1 MQDKSLGLYWTYL
14 DYGEEEITTLDNQNG
29 TGLFWGA
36 SDLVFG
42 AMYGLNL
49 TDRFSFGGGVKYIN
63 QKIYNESSST
73 LAIDMGLLYT
83 DTNDKFNIGMS
94 ISNVGIDMR
103 LSGKDLY
110 QSIDLDPDNL
120 GNNETI
126 IANLNT
132 DQFPLPIFYRMGV
145 SMVGN
150 YCVLPWFWY
159 RY

>member
-1 MQDKSLGLYWTYL
+1 MSPHQLWQLMW
-14 DYGEEEITTLDNQNG
+14 
-29 TGLFWGA
+29 
-36 SDLVFG
+36 VC
-42 AMYGLNL
+42 
-49 TDRFSFGGGVKYIN
+49 YI
-63 QKIYNESSST
+63 Q
-73 LAIDMGLLYT
+73 

-132 DQFPLPIFYRMGV
+132 DQFYLYFIEWVFHIKAY
-145 SMVGN
+145 
-150 YCVLPWFWY
+150 F
-159 RY
+159 